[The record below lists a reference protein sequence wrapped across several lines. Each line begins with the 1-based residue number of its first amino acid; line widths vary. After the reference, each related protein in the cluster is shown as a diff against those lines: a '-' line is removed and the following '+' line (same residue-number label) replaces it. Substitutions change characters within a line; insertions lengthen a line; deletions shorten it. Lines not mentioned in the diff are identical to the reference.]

1 MVADDDRGALT
12 KFWIPF
18 SAGSGLARDYPGHD
32 ARSGTTDMKPL
43 VLASAIAVLFA
54 PTMLGAGH
62 ACAQP
67 FGWSR
72 AHNWAFHAPP
82 RDFGYHG
89 YGSPGFH
96 PPAYAFLAYG
106 RPSVAQPRF
115 AARIPPGYDPERP
128 SRSGWRRGERLPPDF
143 RGDVVS
149 DYARYHLRRPP
160 RGYFWYRDADDY
172 VLAAAGSGL
181 IFEVINGD

>member
-1 MVADDDRGALT
+1 
-12 KFWIPF
+12 
-18 SAGSGLARDYPGHD
+18 
-32 ARSGTTDMKPL
+32 MKPL
-43 VLASAIAVLFA
+43 MLASAIALLFA

-67 FGWSR
+67 FGWG
-72 AHNWAFHAPP
+72 HGHGQAFHAPP

-96 PPAYAFLAYG
+96 PPPYAAPFFG
-106 RPSVAQPRF
+106 RPAFAQPRF

-143 RGDVVS
+143 RGDIVS

-160 RGYFWYRDADDY
+160 HGYFWYRDADDY

-181 IFEVINGD
+181 IFEVISGD